1 MTKRSPRP
9 PRSPY
14 SAKPRPR
21 RAKPSHLAMP
31 RRSRARRAPSVATVR
46 AQHESQCTI
55 CIHPH
60 RAAIDNDFM
69 HWHAIG
75 QIAYEHKVS
84 RSAIYRHAYAMRLFA
99 RRNHELRFSLGHLI
113 ERVQDVE
120 PTAGTIVRAVKLFAR
135 INDDG
140 ELMEPPAR
148 VIVSSGGARREVA
161 ASSSHR
167 PITISL
173 DSPVSATVAAIPPQP
188 PLKGPDASVK
198 GGTLNRPHD
207 HANR

>member
-1 MTKRSPRP
+1 
-9 PRSPY
+9 
-14 SAKPRPR
+14 
-21 RAKPSHLAMP
+21 
-31 RRSRARRAPSVATVR
+31 
-46 AQHESQCTI
+46 
-55 CIHPH
+55 
-60 RAAIDNDFM
+60 M
-69 HWHAIG
+69 HWHAISA
-75 QIAYEHKVS
+75 IAFDHKVS
-84 RSAIYRHAYAMRLFA
+84 RSAIYRHAYAVRLFA

-120 PTAGTIVRAVKLFAR
+120 PTAGAIVRAVKLFAR

-148 VIVSSGGARREVA
+148 VIISSGGARREVA

-167 PITISL
+167 PIAISL
-173 DSPVSATVAAIPPQP
+173 DSPLSASVAAIPPQP
-188 PLKGPDASVK
+188 PLKGPEASVK